1 MKRNKRNLL
10 VIAGIVAGIIILTI
24 AGWILL
30 KPVPLMVQG
39 EVDATEIKVASK
51 IPGRIAEIL
60 VKEGQA
66 VRKGDTLIIINSPEI
81 RAKMEQARAAQK
93 AAGAQR
99 DKADKGARPQ
109 EVEAAFNMWQKA
121 KAGSELASKTYQ
133 RIKNLY
139 NDGVVPLQK
148 LDEAEANMKAAKTT
162 EEAAKEQ
169 YKMAQE
175 GARKEDKNAATA
187 LWEQASGVVSEV
199 QAYVD
204 ATVIKAPANG
214 EVVTIISEEGE
225 LVGTGFPIIT
235 LVDLSDEWVTFNLRE
250 DLMPKVRMGMEIS
263 AIVPALGNKVIQI
276 KVNYITALGEFATW
290 HATKTSGD
298 FDQKTFEVRAVPNE
312 KVDGLRPGMSV
323 LVNWDKLPVQNK

>member
-1 MKRNKRNLL
+1 
-10 VIAGIVAGIIILTI
+10 
-24 AGWILL
+24 
-30 KPVPLMVQG
+30 
-39 EVDATEIKVASK
+39 
-51 IPGRIAEIL
+51 
-60 VKEGQA
+60 
-66 VRKGDTLIIINSPEI
+66 
-81 RAKMEQARAAQK
+81 
-93 AAGAQR
+93 
-99 DKADKGARPQ
+99 
-109 EVEAAFNMWQKA
+109 
-121 KAGSELASKTYQ
+121 
-133 RIKNLY
+133 
-139 NDGVVPLQK
+139 
-148 LDEAEANMKAAKTT
+148 
-162 EEAAKEQ
+162 
-169 YKMAQE
+169 
-175 GARKEDKNAATA
+175 
-187 LWEQASGVVSEV
+187 VVSEV
-199 QAYVD
+199 QAYLD

-298 FDQKTFEVRAVPNE
+298 FDQKTFEVRAVPTE